1 MQIFVKLV
9 DGATVTLDVEPHNTV
24 EEVKAKLRSRK
35 VIVPSSEERLT
46 FGGKQLIDGYSLSDY
61 NIQKECTLQSL
72 DRLRGGF
79 PDPLFFVII
88 MLSVFMLWFVN
99 IYFLA

>member
-35 VIVPSSEERLT
+35 LIVPNSEERLT
-46 FGGKQLIDGYSLSDY
+46 FGGKQLIDGYLLSDY
-61 NIQKECTLQSL
+61 NIHK
-72 DRLRGGF
+72 
-79 PDPLFFVII
+79 
-88 MLSVFMLWFVN
+88 
-99 IYFLA
+99 